1 MPAHR
6 ATMAAMRRPNDLP
19 ALARAR
25 TGALALA
32 LMVAGAAAPAAAA
45 ALEPHVAAYRL
56 GLHEKRGASALEEVR
71 GGLVIEWRLACDGWL
86 SRQRL
91 GFVAT
96 TEEGQGF
103 SHDVRFSSWEA
114 IDGSRLRYTIRSFGN
129 DGPQEGYRGEA
140 ALENGEGGGVASFAE
155 PQQHDVKLPPGT
167 VFPTEHLQRVLAGAE
182 AGMHF
187 LSHEVFDGWGFD
199 ALTQIT
205 SVIGQPQQLAAPAD
219 AALAGASGRAWP
231 VSMAYYNVENPTEE
245 PEFEASFVL
254 IENGVLSDL
263 VLDYGEFSLDA
274 TLEKLEL
281 LDHPDC

>member
-1 MPAHR
+1 LTAIFR
-6 ATMAAMRRPNDLP
+6 VW
-19 ALARAR
+19 
-25 TGALALA
+25 TGVLALA
-32 LMVAGAAAPAAAA
+32 QIAATAPLPAAGAT
-45 ALEPHVAAYRL
+45 LEPHVAAYRL
-56 GLHEKRGASALEEVR
+56 GLHAKRGASALGEVR

-114 IDGSRLRYTIRSFGN
+114 VDGSRLQYTIRSFGD

-140 ALENGEGGGVASFAE
+140 VLENGETGGLASFAE
-155 PQQHDVKLPPGT
+155 PQEQDVKLPPGT
-167 VFPTEHLQRVLAGAE
+167 VFPTEHLQRVLTGAE
-182 AGMHF
+182 QGMHF

-205 SVIGQPQQLAAPAD
+205 SVIGQPQQLEAPAGGTI
-219 AALAGASGRAWP
+219 AGAAGRAWP

-245 PEFEASFVL
+245 PEFEASFLL

-281 LDHPDC
+281 LERPDC

>member
-1 MPAHR
+1 LTVIGTVWP
-6 ATMAAMRRPNDLP
+6 
-19 ALARAR
+19 
-25 TGALALA
+25 GVLALA
-32 LMVAGAAAPAAAA
+32 LCAAAAPVPAGGA

-56 GLHEKRGASALEEVR
+56 GLHETRGASALLDVR

-114 IDGSRLRYTIRSFGN
+114 SDGSRLQYTIRSFG
-129 DGPQEGYRGEA
+129 DGGPEEGYRGEA
-140 ALENGEGGGVASFAE
+140 VLERGAGGGVASFSE
-155 PQQHDVKLPPGT
+155 PQEQDVKLPPGT
-167 VFPTEHLQRVLAGAE
+167 VFPTDHLQRVLMGAE
-182 AGMHF
+182 DGARF

-205 SVIGQPQQLAAPAD
+205 SVIGQAREIELPAD
-219 AALAGASGRAWP
+219 AAPAGAAGRAWP
-231 VSMAYYNVENPTEE
+231 VSMAYYNVENPTDT
-245 PEFEASFVL
+245 PEFEASFRL

-281 LDHPDC
+281 LEHPDC